1 MASPGRTTRSPRS
14 SAGDL
19 REKAPAADAPLPS
32 SSTPVNTSGSHN
44 GRSAASPRQR
54 PSSPRASSPPV
65 VSPRGSRN
73 SHLEAVRAIENCR
86 SVFEHEL
93 LRLMEEK
100 NRLERAI
107 LASQDRM
114 NRELDQL
121 KKVPTGM
128 SREIVDPKPS
138 GARLHR
144 NPDLI

>member
-1 MASPGRTTRSPRS
+1 MASPGRTATRSPRS

-73 SHLEAVRAIENCR
+73 SHQEAVRAIENCR

-121 KKVPTGM
+121 KKVPRCAWAARSLTL
-128 SREIVDPKPS
+128 ILS
-138 GARLHR
+138 GA
-144 NPDLI
+144 